1 MTSRILTSCKKCG
14 DIANGSSLCR
24 RCADTENGI
33 SKVDL
38 SSHMPVNEGKS
49 PVATFAIGFFVIISV
64 IGFLLNSCE
73 PKVSSRDYLG
83 PDPGR
88 DNPAY
93 EGR

>member
-1 MTSRILTSCKKCG
+1 MTSRIPTPCKKCG
-14 DIANGSSLCR
+14 DIALGSSLCR
-24 RCADTENGI
+24 RCAETENGV
-33 SKVDL
+33 SKVNF
-38 SSHMPVNEGKS
+38 SSHVPVDEEKNT
-49 PVATFAIGFFVIISV
+49 VATFAIGFVVIISG

-73 PKVSSRDYLG
+73 PEVSSRDYLG